1 MKDFFCGLGS
11 LTEEDFGLPN
21 RTDEERDLFPL
32 VGVVGL
38 FAPFEEGVETVSL
51 FIVAVDL

>member
-51 FIVAVDL
+51 FVVAVDL